1 MNVILDI
8 PEDLQK
14 YIEAQIKAGIYASTV
29 EYFLD
34 LAQQD
39 RQRKQAQEKLESL
52 LQESLDSDSEPVTPA
67 YWQNLRTSILSGD
80 LPET

>member
-8 PEDLQK
+8 PEELQK
-14 YIEAQIKAGIYASTV
+14 YIETQIQAGTYANAG
-29 EYFLD
+29 EYFLN

-52 LQESLDSDSEPVTPA
+52 LQEGLDSDSELVTPT
-67 YWQNLRTSILSGD
+67 YWQNLRASVLIANQQ
-80 LPET
+80 ET